1 MNRISGTSRASR
13 SIASALV
20 AGGLVFGLGACSE
33 IKDEAAK
40 QVEKEVNEQYEVTYE
55 ITGKGIDSIDYH
67 VDGGDM
73 TKPKVESVQKPA
85 LPWKKTVKLRGLLPP
100 GVLPVAVDPAGVEMT
115 CKIIYQGK
123 VIKEETA
130 KGMAAATGCI
140 AVSPVAG

>member
-1 MNRISGTSRASR
+1 MNRTSR

-20 AGGLVFGLGACSE
+20 AAGLVLGLGACSE
-33 IKDEAAK
+33 IADEAAK
-40 QVEKEVNEQYEVTYE
+40 QVDKEVNEQYEVTYE

-67 VDGGDM
+67 VDGGDA
-73 TKPKVESVQKPA
+73 TKPKIEKVAKPT

-100 GVLPVAVDPAGVEMT
+100 GVLPIAVDPAGVEMS
-115 CKIIYQGK
+115 CKITYQGK
-123 VIKEETA
+123 VIAEETA

>member
-1 MNRISGTSRASR
+1 MNRISR

-20 AGGLVFGLGACSE
+20 AGGLVAGLGACSE
-33 IKDEAAK
+33 IADEAAK

-67 VDGGDM
+67 VDGGDT
-73 TKPKVESVQKPA
+73 TKPKVESVQKPT

-100 GVLPVAVDPAGVEMT
+100 GVIPVAVDPAGVEMT
-115 CKIIYQGK
+115 CKITYQGK
-123 VIKEETA
+123 VISEQSA